1 MIPLLLMIL
10 AAGLIAAVAGLI
22 AARRARRKGETL
34 PPPRA
39 ARPDGC
45 CGQHEVCEKELL
57 IAAATATA
65 TEADYFADE
74 ELDAYRG
81 RESHA
86 YSPDEEDAF
95 REVLYTMRPDEVP
108 AWVRALQVRGI
119 ALPDALKDEVLM
131 LIDEAAQHAARPA
144 GV

>member
-10 AAGLIAAVAGLI
+10 AAGLIAAIAGLI

-57 IAAATATA
+57 IAAATAT
-65 TEADYFADE
+65 DYFADE

-86 YSPDEEDAF
+86 YSPDEEEAF

>member
-57 IAAATATA
+57 IAAAT
-65 TEADYFADE
+65 EADYFADE

-86 YSPDEEDAF
+86 YSPDEEEAF